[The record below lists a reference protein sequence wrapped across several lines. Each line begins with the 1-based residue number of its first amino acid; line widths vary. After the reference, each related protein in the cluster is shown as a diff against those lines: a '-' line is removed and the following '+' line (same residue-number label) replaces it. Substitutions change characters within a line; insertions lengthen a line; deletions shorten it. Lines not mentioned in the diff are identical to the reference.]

1 MEDFAAFILTHG
13 RPDRLHTLD
22 SLRKHGYT
30 GRVVI
35 LIDNE
40 DKTAAEYHKRYGSMV
55 HVFDKAEIASRIDEG
70 DNFNDRR
77 AILYARNAAFEVA
90 ARLGITY
97 FVQLDDDYTRWNHK
111 RDERGEYIER
121 PIRDLDAVFKAMLD
135 YFKQTPAL
143 SIAMAQGGDYLGGAE
158 GNAAR
163 DMKTPKRKA
172 MNSFF
177 CSTRRPF
184 RFVGRIN
191 EDVNTYTSAAARGG
205 LFLTIG
211 DVELKQ
217 KQTQTN
223 AGGMT
228 DLYADSGTYI
238 KSFYT
243 VMFQPSSVYVGVMQ
257 STHARIHHKV
267 RWRHT
272 VPAILAEQHRKASHV
287 GK

>member
-1 MEDFAAFILTHG
+1 MEDFAAFILSHG

-40 DKTAAEYHKRYGSMV
+40 DKTAAEYHRRYGSMV
-55 HVFDKAEIASRIDEG
+55 QVFDKAEIAGRIDEG

-97 FVQLDDDYTRWNHK
+97 FVQLDDDYVDFRHK
-111 RDERGEYIER
+111 RDKRGEYVHK
-121 PIRDLDAVFKAMLD
+121 RDVSDLNSVFSAMLVF
-135 YFKQTPAL
+135 YKATPAL
-143 SIAMAQGGDYLGGAE
+143 SIAMAQGGDFPGGDKC
-158 GNAAR
+158 GTR
-163 DMKTPKRKA
+163 YKVKRKA

-177 CSTRRPF
+177 CSTLRPF

-191 EDVNTYTSAAARGG
+191 EDVNTYTSAQARGG
-205 LFLTIG
+205 LFLTVQ
-211 DVELKQ
+211 DVALQQ
-217 KQTQTN
+217 KQTQAN

-228 DLYADSGTYI
+228 DLYLDSGTYI
-238 KSFYT
+238 KSFYS
-243 VMFQPSSVYVGVMQ
+243 VMYHPSATRVGVDPAV
-257 STHARIHHKV
+257 SRIHHRL
-267 RWRHT
+267 RWRYT
-272 VPAILAEQHRKASHV
+272 APVILSENYRRAA
-287 GK
+287 

>member
-40 DKTAAEYHKRYGSMV
+40 DKTAAEYHRRYGSMV
-55 HVFDKAEIASRIDEG
+55 QVFDKAEIAGRIDEG

-77 AILYARNAAFEVA
+77 AIIYARNAAFEVA

-97 FVQLDDDYTRWNHK
+97 FVQLDDDYVDFRHK
-111 RDERGEYIER
+111 RDERGEYIHKR
-121 PIRDLDAVFKAMLD
+121 DIADLDAVFEAMLD
-135 YFKQTPAL
+135 YFKATPAL
-143 SIAMAQGGDYLGGAE
+143 AIAMAQSGDFPGGAE
-158 GNAAR
+158 CGTR
-163 DMKTPKRKA
+163 YKVKRKA

-177 CSTRRPF
+177 CSTLRPF

-191 EDVNTYTSAAARGG
+191 EDVNTYTSAQARGG
-205 LFLTIG
+205 LFLTVQ
-211 DVELKQ
+211 DVALQQ
-217 KQTQTN
+217 KQTQSS

-228 DLYADSGTYI
+228 ALYIDSGTYI
-238 KSFYT
+238 KSFYS
-243 VMFQPSSVYVGVMQ
+243 VMYHPSATRVGFDPAV
-257 STHARIHHKV
+257 SRIHHRL
-267 RWRHT
+267 RWRYT
-272 VPAILAEQHRKASHV
+272 APVILPEHYRKAAA
-287 GK
+287 